1 MRLPRG
7 RLVRQ
12 RVVTDAATPLAAALD
27 EGLTGYA
34 RLESQDSLLLDG
46 EGSGVVTF
54 EGGIPVAAYH
64 TGTDSTGAGALE
76 DIAVAGPYRL
86 ELFELDADRLA
97 PVHETPELEVPPGMP
112 AERLAADPTLADR
125 TRKAAPTERLQSQ
138 SSDEESKTEALEAF
152 LDDEER
158 IDSIRER
165 ARVEAQRR
173 ADEWDL

>member
-27 EGLTGYA
+27 DGLTGYA

-46 EGSGVVTF
+46 EGAGVVTF
-54 EGGIPVAAYH
+54 EGGVPVAAYH
-64 TGTDSTGAGALE
+64 TGTESTGASALE

-86 ELFELDADRLA
+86 ELYELDAARLE
-97 PVHETPELEVPPGMP
+97 PVHETPELTVQPGMP
-112 AERLAADPTLADR
+112 AERLAANPTLADR
-125 TRKAAPTERLQSQ
+125 TRKAAPTERLQQQ
-138 SSDEESKTEALEAF
+138 SSDDESKTVALESF

-158 IDSIRER
+158 IESIRER
-165 ARVEAQRR
+165 AREEAQRK
-173 ADEWDL
+173 ANEWDL